1 MDVLHSKHK
10 AITER
15 LTHLTAD
22 SFLHGDELCGV
33 FLLQDD
39 AVLVVSARVGDVN
52 LQAVE
57 YGVTCNND
65 SIVKI
70 SYFLA
75 EHKLL
80 SFLICEVVKLGTYD
94 TVTADYFRSVA

>member
-1 MDVLHSKHK
+1 MILSNIKENGPADCTPS
-10 AITER
+10 
-15 LTHLTAD
+15 THLTAD
-22 SFLHGDELCGV
+22 PFLHGDELCGV

-57 YGVTCNND
+57 HGVTCNND

-75 EHKLL
+75 EHQTPIIFNL
-80 SFLICEVVKLGTYD
+80 
-94 TVTADYFRSVA
+94 